1 MSVENQA
8 RESPDGGV
16 VQQAEV
22 NNTCLGETTFSR
34 RGDTGDFK
42 VENSPCENMGDS
54 DGAAETLNI
63 SPQEEARLPYERG
76 SKA

>member
-22 NNTCLGETTFSR
+22 NNTVSWRQPFSR

-42 VENSPCENMGDS
+42 
-54 DGAAETLNI
+54 ET
-63 SPQEEARLPYERG
+63 SGPAVG
-76 SKA
+76 